1 MITIPVARPRGALGD
16 QTFYTDQLAA
26 LASSLQAGM
35 PFRNRLNNSVA
46 NAELIDCTEATAY
59 AFGHGLV

>member
-1 MITIPVARPRGALGD
+1 
-16 QTFYTDQLAA
+16 
-26 LASSLQAGM
+26 M